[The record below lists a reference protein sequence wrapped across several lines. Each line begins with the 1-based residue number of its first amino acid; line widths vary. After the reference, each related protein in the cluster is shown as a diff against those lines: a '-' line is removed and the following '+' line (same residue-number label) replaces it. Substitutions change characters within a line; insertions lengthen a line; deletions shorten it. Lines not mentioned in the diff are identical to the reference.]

1 MAQEHFHSVAPVQ
14 EAAKAQKGL
23 TKFVGNGTASLELP
37 GCKKVRRVFIGDQEL
52 PEKIEEVQPYE
63 FGEIP
68 KTSEQL
74 MWKLERDGGTPIL
87 LRSLKSNDGIWQ
99 DGQAVFIDGDFE
111 KPAAATT
118 EAKKAEEA
126 KAAAEA
132 KAKAE
137 AEAKKAEE
145 SKKQDGA

>member
-14 EAAKAQKGL
+14 EAIKAQKGL
-23 TKFVGNGTASLELP
+23 TKFVGNGTPNLELP

-68 KTSEQL
+68 NTSEQL
-74 MWKLERDGGTPIL
+74 MWKLERDGATPIL

-111 KPAAATT
+111 KPAAASVAKN
-118 EAKKAEEA
+118 EAPKAP
-126 KAAAEA
+126 AAEKKPEEP
-132 KAKAE
+132 KAPAPAE
-137 AEAKKAEE
+137 DP
-145 SKKQDGA
+145 KKQDGA